1 MPLIRKDPGSGAAP
15 SDLEA
20 APTPAVLLI
29 EGTADQRWDAARRL
43 AEAPDGA
50 APLSAALAVERDA
63 RVREAILTGLVRQGG
78 DAAVQALL
86 PHIRSDDASLRTGV
100 LDALRALPQALTPH
114 MAEVFGDPD
123 PDVRLL
129 SCDLARALEPAEASR
144 LLCDLL
150 DGETEVNVCAAAVDA
165 LTEVGGPDALSAL
178 ARCAD
183 RFPDEPFLGF
193 AIQVAAER
201 IGSGSSA

>member
-1 MPLIRKDPGSGAAP
+1 MPLIRKDTGGPPPSDMDAAP
-15 SDLEA
+15 A
-20 APTPAVLLI
+20 TATLLFD
-29 EGTADQRWDAARRL
+29 GTADQRWDAARRL
-43 AEAPDGA
+43 ADDAGGVA
-50 APLSAALAVERDA
+50 QLSAALAIEREP
-63 RVREAILTGLVRQGG
+63 RVREAILTSLVRQGG
-78 DAAVQALL
+78 DAAVRAIL

-100 LDALRALPQALTPH
+100 LDALHALPQALTPH
-114 MAEVFGDPD
+114 MAELLADPD

-129 SCDLARALEPAEASR
+129 SCDLARALEPADASR

-150 DGETEVNVCAAAVDA
+150 DRETEVNVCAAAVDA
-165 LTEVGGPDALSAL
+165 LAEVGGPDALPVL

-193 AIQVAAER
+193 AIKVAAER